1 MMRPTAPPT
10 TSDRTSIHD
19 SGGVKPQT
27 HPPPGGGGGGLCTVC
42 GLYFAGSCFDP
53 ATAAFLAV
61 AAATA
66 STTTTVPCPWAH
78 SLVCVR
84 CRTSWERK
92 TKKSW
97 KKYRRATQT
106 KKVTGGRMVQCTTC
120 AVWQAYATEF
130 YKKDKRQYESTGKIT
145 CGTCRRLQCK
155 SKLTGLPPP
164 PAMATRGLPPSA
176 AGATPV
182 ARETSPYYAYAPPDY
197 YAGAAGPQTHTTQT
211 QNTPSPF
218 LGHHPDPTNDY
229 YYHYQQQPQSLP
241 AAPVYDHYYAA
252 PAPSYRHNEQVP
264 TTTTTQYSSHR
275 NPDGREEEEGGG
287 GWNAATTQLQQQQQ
301 QSRNNVT
308 RTE

>member
-1 MMRPTAPPT
+1 M
-10 TSDRTSIHD
+10 
-19 SGGVKPQT
+19 
-27 HPPPGGGGGGLCTVC
+27 C
-42 GLYFAGSCFDP
+42 GMYMAGSCFDP

-66 STTTTVPCPWAH
+66 STTTTTVPCPWAH

-84 CRTSWERK
+84 CRTCWARK
-92 TKKSW
+92 TRKSW
-97 KKYRRATQT
+97 KKYRRATKQT
-106 KKVTGGRMVQCTTC
+106 NNNVSTGGGRMVQCATC
-120 AVWQAYATEF
+120 AVWQEYATEF

-182 ARETSPYYAYAPPDY
+182 ARETSPYYAYAPPAY
-197 YAGAAGPQTHTTQT
+197 YSGAVGPQRTQT

-218 LGHHPDPTNDY
+218 LGHHPEHTNNY
-229 YYHYQQQPQSLP
+229 YYHYQHPPPQPQSLP
-241 AAPVYDHYYAA
+241 AAPVYDHYYA
-252 PAPSYRHNEQVP
+252 PAHSYRHNEQVP
-264 TTTTTQYSSHR
+264 TTTTTTQYSLHR

-301 QSRNNVT
+301 QQSRHNVT

>member
-1 MMRPTAPPT
+1 M
-10 TSDRTSIHD
+10 
-19 SGGVKPQT
+19 
-27 HPPPGGGGGGLCTVC
+27 C

-66 STTTTVPCPWAH
+66 STTTTTVPCPWAH

-84 CRTSWERK
+84 CRTCWARK
-92 TKKSW
+92 TRKSW
-97 KKYRRATQT
+97 KKYRRATKNQT
-106 KKVTGGRMVQCTTC
+106 NNVSTGGGRMVQCTTC
-120 AVWQAYATEF
+120 AVWQEYATEF

-164 PAMATRGLPPSA
+164 AAMATTRIPPSAMATRLPPSA
-176 AGATPV
+176 A
-182 ARETSPYYAYAPPDY
+182 RENSPYYAYAPPAY
-197 YAGAAGPQTHTTQT
+197 YSGAVGPQRTQT

-218 LGHHPDPTNDY
+218 LGHHPEHTNNY
-229 YYHYQQQPQSLP
+229 YYYQHQQQPQSLP
-241 AAPVYDHYYAA
+241 AAPVYDHYYA
-252 PAPSYRHNEQVP
+252 PAPSYRHNEQMP
-264 TTTTTQYSSHR
+264 TTMTTTQSSLHR
-275 NPDGREEEEGGG
+275 NPDEREEEEGGG

-301 QSRNNVT
+301 SRHNVT